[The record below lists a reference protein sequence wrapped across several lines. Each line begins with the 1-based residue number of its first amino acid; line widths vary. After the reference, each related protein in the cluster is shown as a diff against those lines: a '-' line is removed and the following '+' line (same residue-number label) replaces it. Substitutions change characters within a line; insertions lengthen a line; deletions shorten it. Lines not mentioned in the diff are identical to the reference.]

1 MLVGVDEERI
11 PNKPL
16 SFDATQTLIDKFN
29 FYRDNSIAKLKIK
42 PILDTPIEALS
53 LNGIMMREND
63 LWDTYGINENDWNQ
77 LCSQSGSEYVQVFDN
92 EQEQMMNSIINVF
105 SNGYKVNLEDIDA
118 IVERLRKDNPSSDEA
133 VKRTLQMLTELSQ
146 KLSPQWKPDEMTE
159 DSLTMNVLDPIV
171 FGFLG
176 RFGGAIVH
184 GSDYE
189 LPESKTR
196 KRKMNGSRAI
206 GRKPDRCI
214 EVLAMGS
221 SHHVFL
227 MEIKTA
233 KKSTNRP
240 DLVKIASM
248 MKDCLD
254 AALSKGYNRNQLATI
269 GLLQEGR
276 KTTILSLI
284 TPSNSFNC
292 FTPLSSFTLPA
303 DIYDMDT
310 LKKAVEGLHQC
321 RSFLKYAVA
330 YIRQPISHEI
340 TMPYEY
346 RVSIKSPKRHAKYY
360 S

>member
-1 MLVGVDEERI
+1 
-11 PNKPL
+11 
-16 SFDATQTLIDKFN
+16 
-29 FYRDNSIAKLKIK
+29 
-42 PILDTPIEALS
+42 
-53 LNGIMMREND
+53 
-63 LWDTYGINENDWNQ
+63 
-77 LCSQSGSEYVQVFDN
+77 
-92 EQEQMMNSIINVF
+92 
-105 SNGYKVNLEDIDA
+105 
-118 IVERLRKDNPSSDEA
+118 
-133 VKRTLQMLTELSQ
+133 
-146 KLSPQWKPDEMTE
+146 
-159 DSLTMNVLDPIV
+159 
-171 FGFLG
+171 
-176 RFGGAIVH
+176 
-184 GSDYE
+184 
-189 LPESKTR
+189 
-196 KRKMNGSRAI
+196 
-206 GRKPDRCI
+206 
-214 EVLAMGS
+214 MGS

-254 AALSKGYNRNQLATI
+254 AALSKGYNRNRLAI
-269 GLLQEGR
+269 VGLLQEGR
-276 KTTILSLI
+276 KTTILSLT
-284 TPSNSFNC
+284 TPSNSFYC
-292 FTPLSSFTLPA
+292 FTPLPSFTLPA